1 MHNHGNSWNLID
13 LHRLCN
19 ILRGFILLCCAAA
32 VSIYS
37 FSRIVAAFKKSDLIY
52 IENTQC
58 VHFRTVD
65 FESMEIVWLLP
76 ISFPFLSR
84 FWSRRAVVPFANF
97 SKFLL
102 I

>member
-1 MHNHGNSWNLID
+1 MFAPVASVQMHNHGNSWNLID

-19 ILRGFILLCCAAA
+19 ILRGFILLCYAAA

-58 VHFRTVD
+58 VHLRTVD
-65 FESMEIVWLLP
+65 FESMEIV
-76 ISFPFLSR
+76 
-84 FWSRRAVVPFANF
+84 
-97 SKFLL
+97 
-102 I
+102 